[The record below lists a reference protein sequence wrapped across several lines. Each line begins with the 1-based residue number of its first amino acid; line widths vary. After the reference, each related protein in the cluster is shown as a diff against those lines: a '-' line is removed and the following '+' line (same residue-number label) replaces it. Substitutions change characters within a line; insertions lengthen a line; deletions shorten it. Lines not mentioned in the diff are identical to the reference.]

1 MHLAG
6 CLSKIVV
13 QAVLGSNWNAVAAGA
28 VTSKDAVF
36 DDGHAPEVVPADA
49 SPKKTILDGQAK
61 DIQLKQNAKAGDA
74 SAKAGDA
81 SADAVAVKQNSSAG
95 NRGKAKRLTAS
106 PVFLSPATS
115 LNSNSSG
122 LSRHSSGGRADFD
135 SLANAATAVAT
146 HPKPAGKPV
155 LLSSAALQKMDSNHN
170 NNKGDK
176 SGKKAAS
183 VKSVKSAKSGNHSRT
198 SSIEWQDVELQ
209 SEGEDKAVRHPR
221 GVHGGSKGGPSHMAH
236 AAAKSSA
243 NAAFGGAETET
254 DDGISE
260 TEGGQLGLRAGPP
273 EVPSSG
279 NKGTGTYLIT
289 CTLTPAA

>member
-1 MHLAG
+1 MTP
-6 CLSKIVV
+6 K
-13 QAVLGSNWNAVAAGA
+13 N
-28 VTSKDAVF
+28 TVF
-36 DDGHAPEVVPADA
+36 EDGHAPEVVPADA
-49 SPKKTILDGQAK
+49 SPKKAVLDGQAK
-61 DIQLKQNAKAGDA
+61 DIQFKQNAKAGDA
-74 SAKAGDA
+74 KAGDAKAGDA
-81 SADAVAVKQNSSAG
+81 SGDAVAVKQGSPAG
-95 NRGKAKRLTAS
+95 NKGKAKRPTAS

-135 SLANAATAVAT
+135 SLANAATAVVT
-146 HPKPAGKPV
+146 NPKPAGKPV
-155 LLSSAALQKMDSNHN
+155 LLSSAAVQKMDSNHN
-170 NNKGDK
+170 SNKGDK

-221 GVHGGSKGGPSHMAH
+221 GVHGGSKGGSSHVAH
-236 AAAKSSA
+236 AAAKGSA

-254 DDGISE
+254 DDGMSE
-260 TEGGQLGLRAGPP
+260 HEGGQLGLRAGPP

-279 NKGTGTYLIT
+279 NKGTGIYLIT